1 MSSCRGHARPQT
13 ADQQRTCTKAGPH
26 GAVDQQRRRRE
37 PARRRRDGGDAQ
49 GHAGPRRPAEMCRAT
64 FLLVDGEMREAAGS
78 PSPPLRD
85 LPRRVSSS
93 PTLSSLSLLCFG
105 VSRGRLSQ
113 HPLDFAPDSRPP
125 FVSRSISR
133 CLLNFPPPAHSISL
147 CTRMAPALSSMA
159 SRGRLWTPRRSPY
172 ASRQGDGDAYHLE
185 GAWTPSRRLGDA
197 LRTLGIICLYST
209 SLLRFSNIYSVCSV
223 HV

>member
-1 MSSCRGHARPQT
+1 
-13 ADQQRTCTKAGPH
+13 
-26 GAVDQQRRRRE
+26 VDQQRRRRE

-93 PTLSSLSLLCFG
+93 PALSSLSLLYFG

-133 CLLNFPPPAHSISL
+133 RPLDFPLYQDGARLILHGVQRTPLDAQ
-147 CTRMAPALSSMA
+147 ADALPLRQM
-159 SRGRLWTPRRSPY
+159 PY

-185 GAWTPSRRLGDA
+185 GAWMPSRHLGDA
-197 LRTLGIICLYST
+197 LRTLLTTG
-209 SLLRFSNIYSVCSV
+209 LRKRADGGKPARAVEEGGREPMPGLGRRRWAAAGWAVAAQAS
-223 HV
+223 